1 MHATLERGLRVTALE
16 LHYQLTDDAAVS
28 FVLDEEG
35 VIRRLRLPEAEDDTL
50 AEDAAA
56 ALDANL
62 ALLAPTL
69 GQLVDALLPALGG
82 LQKDDADG

>member
-1 MHATLERGLRVTALE
+1 
-16 LHYQLTDDAAVS
+16 YQLTDDAAVS

-35 VIRRLRLPEAEDDTL
+35 VIKRLRLPEADDDSP

-56 ALDANL
+56 ALDAHL

-69 GQLVDALLPALGG
+69 GKLIDALLPALGG

>member
-1 MHATLERGLRVTALE
+1 M
-16 LHYQLTDDAAVS
+16 
-28 FVLDEEG
+28 
-35 VIRRLRLPEAEDDTL
+35 IRRLRLPEAEDDTL

>member
-1 MHATLERGLRVTALE
+1 
-16 LHYQLTDDAAVS
+16 
-28 FVLDEEG
+28 
-35 VIRRLRLPEAEDDTL
+35 VIKRLRLPEANDDTP

-69 GQLVDALLPALGG
+69 GKLIDALLPALGG
-82 LQKDDADG
+82 LQKDDTDG